1 MLETLK
7 AKEIERCNKI
17 IASYNEDIEV
27 INAQIDGITE
37 KYMEMARK
45 EAEELN
51 KVLDY
56 YTIQKDEWVSK
67 LSGLIEPSGSDEP
80 IKETP
85 KEESVSEP
93 VKEEEEEKVVDLFA
107 QEESAEETSEP
118 EQTEEPEN
126 EESEPE
132 EASGEGVKEEDLN
145 SVFDEP
151 DNKSNDLV
159 DDDWQEPQEW

>member
-56 YTIQKDEWVSK
+56 YIVQKDEWASK
-67 LSGLIEPSGSDEP
+67 LSGLIEPSGSGEP
-80 IKETP
+80 VKETP
-85 KEESVSEP
+85 KEELVNEP
-93 VKEEEEEKVVDLFA
+93 MKEEEEEKVVDLFA

-126 EESEPE
+126 EESESE
-132 EASGEGVKEEDLN
+132 EASEEGIKEEDLN
-145 SVFDEP
+145 SVFDEQ
-151 DNKSNDLV
+151 DNKGNDLV

>member
-56 YTIQKDEWVSK
+56 YTVQKDEWVSK
-67 LSGLIEPSGSDEP
+67 LSGLIELPGYDEP
-80 IKETP
+80 VKETP
-85 KEESVSEP
+85 KEEPVSEP

-118 EQTEEPEN
+118 EQTEESEN

-151 DNKSNDLV
+151 DNKGNDLV